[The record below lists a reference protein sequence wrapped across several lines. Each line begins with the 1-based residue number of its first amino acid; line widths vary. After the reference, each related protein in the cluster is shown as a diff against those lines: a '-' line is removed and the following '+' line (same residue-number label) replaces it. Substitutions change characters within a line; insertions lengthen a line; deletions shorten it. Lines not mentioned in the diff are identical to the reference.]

1 MIHMAAYDSRTKLEA
16 LRDHFEVFAKGANYL
31 LVAHGAG
38 LAGCLAVLKDHPKDV
53 PQQFQ
58 GLGLL
63 ILLFCSGLLLGSLFW
78 FMTMWTKINV
88 TQAIISQ
95 NWTRSWRER
104 LCNLLIRWFAYIG
117 LWGSLL
123 MFVVAIALIMY
134 QFRSAVP
141 PEIMEWQPRWRY
153 WLCRVFV
160 C

>member
-1 MIHMAAYDSRTKLEA
+1 
-16 LRDHFEVFAKGANYL
+16 
-31 LVAHGAG
+31 
-38 LAGCLAVLKDHPKDV
+38 V

-63 ILLFCSGLLLGSLFW
+63 ILLFCAGLLLGSLFW

-88 TQAIISQ
+88 TQAIIAQ
-95 NWTRSWRER
+95 KWTRTWLER
-104 LCNLLIRWFAYIG
+104 LCNLLIRGLAYIG